1 MFVREHGLHV
11 LLCPARAVPDDR
23 TFPRNLVPAL
33 AACSP
38 IFCGFEICVSL
49 LLTGVYAGG
58 FVYRRYSNESGSG
71 SKPILVVKEKRPM
84 KNSTQGRK
92 RSSKGIFPAGPDAF
106 HLQRRNIANN
116 YFPGK
121 SSQIQYSRK
130 GATPSASKSTR
141 PAVLWY
147 RSHTQAKSHLGTLIT
162 LVPMVAYFS
171 G

>member
-1 MFVREHGLHV
+1 
-11 LLCPARAVPDDR
+11 
-23 TFPRNLVPAL
+23 
-33 AACSP
+33 
-38 IFCGFEICVSL
+38 
-49 LLTGVYAGG
+49 
-58 FVYRRYSNESGSG
+58 
-71 SKPILVVKEKRPM
+71 M

-92 RSSKGIFPAGPDAF
+92 RSGKRIFPSGPDAF
-106 HLQRRNIANN
+106 HSPRRNIANN

-141 PAVLWY
+141 PVLQWY
-147 RSHTQAKSHLGTLIT
+147 RSHAQAQSHIGTVIT